1 MPSGWNPFLYI
12 KTAFGTIEQV
22 KYVPGSKKPDKPDF
36 VDRFLFWRRCALR
49 VGSICSLMWLVCSLH
64 EFQAAWR
71 NVRDKLD
78 QFPEMVRPYFSRF
91 IYAELACQTASEMA
105 SVIAVFIFMRAWKEH
120 ENFERSSDLTR
131 LGWFFNTMG
140 PFLPYLLVPLSF
152 FFRVDYFQRDVCASV
167 IGMMAHDP
175 MSSLVFSEAA
185 SQASEPD
192 LSAALSNPLAKPPR
206 FGEPGFDTSPAADW
220 CWRYYTDWQP
230 RLFSEKWM
238 GTAMNDIGDGHN
250 VEIPRVF
257 GPVYP
262 GVVPKALE
270 MLAALFGAGHA
281 FTGDFCNE
289 KDPSITKENLEAVGE
304 ADAASLL
311 EGDWIQQHF
320 SIDSNEPSIASLR
333 QKLIKVYQNMT
344 HQSTAQAARARQI
357 IKEVQAAGMASF
369 RTLSG
374 GDFFWP
380 LPESVRTSEKKAPAS
395 RQKFFRQRD
404 SVSVG
409 PDGQFSK
416 PVKPQEL
423 LETAAPDLSAGLGK
437 EAICTFKSLMIAAM
451 KMCSF
456 CYVLVTTA
464 VSMYCAVSYSLPLAS
479 LILGVVDGMGAGVT
493 NVKSV
498 LYRSCLPGYLQSIT
512 VFVTLPGIL
521 FIFVFFS
528 QIGGSPLLSLCMCA
542 LAGWRAMDFYMGE
555 VAIDVKSSKKLEKA
569 TKKVNKRK
577 QMFLLVGAGLFV
589 AHTMY
594 LMYAAKISV
603 KLDTSGAKDAI
614 IKKIQDPI
622 SLGVSI
628 LKIVY
633 VRVFTNMVTT
643 NWIMEAVFDA
653 ADDTLKV
660 KKESGKHVEEAW
672 AKLTQGKRKKKKK
685 KKKDKDDTEEEGYY
699 DEEGWYYPPPG
710 AEEFGEVPDM
720 PPAVAE
726 GEAGPEVPGEG
737 EAGEAVPSEA
747 APSAPGVEAAPAPA
761 PAAPAAPAPS

>member
-1 MPSGWNPFLYI
+1 
-12 KTAFGTIEQV
+12 
-22 KYVPGSKKPDKPDF
+22 
-36 VDRFLFWRRCALR
+36 
-49 VGSICSLMWLVCSLH
+49 
-64 EFQAAWR
+64 
-71 NVRDKLD
+71 
-78 QFPEMVRPYFSRF
+78 
-91 IYAELACQTASEMA
+91 
-105 SVIAVFIFMRAWKEH
+105 
-120 ENFERSSDLTR
+120 
-131 LGWFFNTMG
+131 
-140 PFLPYLLVPLSF
+140 
-152 FFRVDYFQRDVCASV
+152 
-167 IGMMAHDP
+167 
-175 MSSLVFSEAA
+175 
-185 SQASEPD
+185 
-192 LSAALSNPLAKPPR
+192 
-206 FGEPGFDTSPAADW
+206 
-220 CWRYYTDWQP
+220 
-230 RLFSEKWM
+230 
-238 GTAMNDIGDGHN
+238 
-250 VEIPRVF
+250 
-257 GPVYP
+257 
-262 GVVPKALE
+262 
-270 MLAALFGAGHA
+270 
-281 FTGDFCNE
+281 
-289 KDPSITKENLEAVGE
+289 
-304 ADAASLL
+304 
-311 EGDWIQQHF
+311 
-320 SIDSNEPSIASLR
+320 
-333 QKLIKVYQNMT
+333 
-344 HQSTAQAARARQI
+344 
-357 IKEVQAAGMASF
+357 
-369 RTLSG
+369 
-374 GDFFWP
+374 
-380 LPESVRTSEKKAPAS
+380 
-395 RQKFFRQRD
+395 
-404 SVSVG
+404 
-409 PDGQFSK
+409 
-416 PVKPQEL
+416 
-423 LETAAPDLSAGLGK
+423 
-437 EAICTFKSLMIAAM
+437 
-451 KMCSF
+451 
-456 CYVLVTTA
+456 
-464 VSMYCAVSYSLPLAS
+464 
-479 LILGVVDGMGAGVT
+479 
-493 NVKSV
+493 
-498 LYRSCLPGYLQSIT
+498 
-512 VFVTLPGIL
+512 
-521 FIFVFFS
+521 
-528 QIGGSPLLSLCMCA
+528 MCA

>member
-1 MPSGWNPFLYI
+1 MLQPQPWSEVFDQAYLGVVEEFEDEISTGFGGTVRQGRPFQASKVGPWNGVEDGSWYWYLEMGLPPNHKFKPLTYSIVDAPKGAPWSGIGAPSGGATVSEIGEHNGEVVQAHLPEIGGALSVFSETQREGPWFGAFNLHVGRDMPSGWNPFLYI
-12 KTAFGTIEQV
+12 KTAFGTIDQV
-22 KYVPGSKKPDKPDF
+22 KYVPGSAGVGCTVLWGESAVTGSKKPDKPDF

-49 VGSICSLMWLVCSLH
+49 VGSICSLIWLVCSLH

-91 IYAELACQTASEMA
+91 IYAELACQTASELA

-220 CWRYYTDWQP
+220 
-230 RLFSEKWM
+230 
-238 GTAMNDIGDGHN
+238 TAMNDIGDGHN

-281 FTGDFCNE
+281 FTGDFCKEEEGGNE
-289 KDPSITKENLEAVGE
+289 RWGRGSLDPSITKENLEAVGE

-320 SIDSNEPSIASLR
+320 SITDSNDPSIASLR

-344 HQSTAQAARARQI
+344 HQTTAQAARARQI

-369 RTLSG
+369 QTLSG
-374 GDFFWP
+374 GDFLWP
-380 LPESVRTSEKKAPAS
+380 RPEGVRASEKKAPGN

-404 SVSVG
+404 SISVG

-416 PVKPQEL
+416 PEL

-437 EAICTFKSLMIAAM
+437 EAMMIAW
-451 KMCSF
+451 KLSSW
-456 CYVLVTTA
+456 V
-464 VSMYCAVSYSLPLAS
+464 
-479 LILGVVDGMGAGVT
+479 MGG
-493 NVKSV
+493 
-498 LYRSCLPGYLQSIT
+498 
-512 VFVTLPGIL
+512 
-521 FIFVFFS
+521 
-528 QIGGSPLLSLCMCA
+528 
-542 LAGWRAMDFYMGE
+542 
-555 VAIDVKSSKKLEKA
+555 DV
-569 TKKVNKRK
+569 
-577 QMFLLVGAGLFV
+577 
-589 AHTMY
+589 
-594 LMYAAKISV
+594 
-603 KLDTSGAKDAI
+603 
-614 IKKIQDPI
+614 
-622 SLGVSI
+622 
-628 LKIVY
+628 
-633 VRVFTNMVTT
+633 
-643 NWIMEAVFDA
+643 
-653 ADDTLKV
+653 
-660 KKESGKHVEEAW
+660 
-672 AKLTQGKRKKKKK
+672 
-685 KKKDKDDTEEEGYY
+685 
-699 DEEGWYYPPPG
+699 
-710 AEEFGEVPDM
+710 
-720 PPAVAE
+720 
-726 GEAGPEVPGEG
+726 
-737 EAGEAVPSEA
+737 
-747 APSAPGVEAAPAPA
+747 
-761 PAAPAAPAPS
+761 